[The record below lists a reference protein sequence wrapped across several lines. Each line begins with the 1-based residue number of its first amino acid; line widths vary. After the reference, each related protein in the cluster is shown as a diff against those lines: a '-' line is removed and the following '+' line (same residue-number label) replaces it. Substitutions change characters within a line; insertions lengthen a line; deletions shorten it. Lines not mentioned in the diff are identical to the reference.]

1 MDPYCCKCSY
11 CRAMN
16 SNSYPR
22 FQISILVEPVMVHLP
37 HEAANSECVFLT
49 KPFDFWSCS
58 FSWPISRYLG
68 GQGQLDTTCHWR
80 QCRPLTPPGATSFSS
95 SLPQTKFFNHMGSHG
110 DSTNPPNRCPLS
122 PMGDLRPVQSPRDK
136 RLMKFVKP
144 PFLGSKKYPIS
155 QHFPWPNSWCHQDSV
170 TIYQVPESGGVYSL
184 LINESEKDVHGPNI
198 RNPSLV
204 FKKHGRFS
212 QMGTPQLIVYPLEI

>member
-1 MDPYCCKCSY
+1 MRLLKLQFFLTHKSLSWRPGTTGY
-11 CRAMN
+11 
-16 SNSYPR
+16 
-22 FQISILVEPVMVHLP
+22 HLP
-37 HEAANSECVFLT
+37 LETVQASDAA
-49 KPFDFWSCS
+49 
-58 FSWPISRYLG
+58 
-68 GQGQLDTTCHWR
+68 
-80 QCRPLTPPGATSFSS
+80 GATSFSS
-95 SLPQTKFFNHMGSHG
+95 SLPQTKFFNHMGSLFMG
-110 DSTNPPNRCPLS
+110 IQPTPPNRCPLS
-122 PMGDLRPVQSPRDK
+122 PMGDLRPVQ
-136 RLMKFVKP
+136 LMKFVKP

-212 QMGTPQLIVYPLEI
+212 QMGAPQLIVYPLEI